1 MVSADQFDERILRRL
16 KLRELRIL
24 MMVAECGSMGQA
36 AAKLAVSQPAVSKAV
51 SEMEHTLGVQL
62 LERSVQ
68 GVVPTLYGAALLRW
82 AVTVFDDLRQAVKEI
97 EFLSDP
103 TTGEVRIGSTEPMI
117 AGLVPAVIDP
127 LSRQFPKLTF
137 NVRQAPTLA
146 GQYSDLRA
154 RQIDLILG
162 RMTTPIGTTEDD
174 LNVEILLEDPLFVV
188 AAAGSK
194 WLRRRNIEP
203 AELLDAP
210 WCLPS
215 SGSPIGLCL
224 AEAFRA
230 KGLEMRKETVTAN
243 SIQLFSALLATGR
256 FLALLSGSTLQLSG
270 KRLRV
275 RRVPVSLPIR
285 PGPVGIVTLKN
296 RALSPTAQLFIKM
309 AREVSKPLARGV

>member
-1 MVSADQFDERILRRL
+1 MCSFSSAAFR
-16 KLRELRIL
+16 
-24 MMVAECGSMGQA
+24 
-36 AAKLAVSQPAVSKAV
+36 
-51 SEMEHTLGVQL
+51 
-62 LERSVQ
+62 

-82 AVTVFDDLRQAVKEI
+82 AVTVFDDLRQAIKEI

-137 NVRQAPTLA
+137 NVRQSPTLA

-174 LNVEILLEDPLFVV
+174 LNVEILLEDPVFVV

-194 WLRRRNIEP
+194 WLRRRKIKP
-203 AELLDAP
+203 AELVAAP
-210 WCLPS
+210 WCIPM
-215 SGSPIGLCL
+215 GVIGLRL

-230 KGLEMRKETVTAN
+230 QGLDRPRETVTSN

-256 FLALLSGSTLQLSG
+256 FLALLSSSTLQLSG

-275 RRVPVSLPIR
+275 SRVPVSLPIR

-296 RALSPTAQLFIKM
+296 RALSPTAQLFIKT
-309 AREVSKPLARGV
+309 AREVSKSLARGV